1 MTSYRHFVAPPV
13 PMGGAT
19 AASGFPTIMVAY
31 LHNKEHGRQRAA
43 LDVWE
48 EEGGSVTKTAVAA
61 STMVQ
66 GCDITAPVADEPGRG
81 CAVHHPTATS

>member
-1 MTSYRHFVAPPV
+1 MTSYRRFIAPV

-19 AASGFPTIMVAY
+19 AASGFPTIMGAY
-31 LHNKEHGRQRAA
+31 LHNKEHGRQKAA

-61 STMVQ
+61 LNMAP
-66 GCDITAPVADEPGRG
+66 GGDATAPVTDRAGSG
-81 CAVHHPTATS
+81 CAVHQPTVKS

>member
-1 MTSYRHFVAPPV
+1 MTSYRRFIAPPV

-31 LHNKEHGRQRAA
+31 LHNKEHGRQKAA

-48 EEGGSVTKTAVAA
+48 EEGGSMTKTAAVLIVAPGGD
-61 STMVQ
+61 V
-66 GCDITAPVADEPGRG
+66 TAPVTVRTDSGW
-81 CAVHHPTATS
+81 AVHHPTAKS